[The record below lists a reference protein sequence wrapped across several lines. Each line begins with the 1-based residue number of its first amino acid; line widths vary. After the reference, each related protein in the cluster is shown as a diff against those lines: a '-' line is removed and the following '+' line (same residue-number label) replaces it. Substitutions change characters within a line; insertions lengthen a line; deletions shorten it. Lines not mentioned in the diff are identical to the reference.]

1 MTDPAD
7 SDLPLEVIHRAPQ
20 SALARSRW
28 QFRSR
33 YLLILLIPALM
44 FFGAVMGMYF
54 QPFGLKAF
62 YAVTGLQPGGGSSA
76 PIALPPEIILPQ
88 EMVETMQVTDV
99 VGLARLMPRDDVS
112 IVAPPYGAG
121 DARIAEVL
129 VAIGDRVTKGD
140 IVARLDN
147 QGQLESAVLL
157 AEANVAVRQAA
168 LVQTRAAVQNSL
180 DEARAG
186 VDQAQSAAAEAQAQ
200 LVRET
205 ELFARGV
212 TTQAA
217 LDNVT
222 AAARQAA
229 LAVEKAQATLARF
242 ASAAV
247 DQQPDVIVATRNLE
261 AAEADLTRARR
272 DLTRAAVL
280 APISGVVLNIHARP
294 GERPPAQDGIMEIGD
309 TDQMMAEVEIYQD
322 RIGAIAVGQ
331 PVELAAGALGRT
343 LQGKVQAI
351 GLTVGRQG
359 LVSEDT
365 AANTDARVITVL
377 VALDAA
383 SSAIAARFTNLEVVA
398 RIDTRAVAAT
408 GSKATP

>member
-7 SDLPLEVIHRAPQ
+7 SDLPLDVIHRAPE
-20 SALARSRW
+20 AAPARSRW
-28 QFRSR
+28 QFRPR
-33 YLLILLIPALM
+33 YLLVLLIPVLM
-44 FFGAVMGMYF
+44 FSGAVMGMYF

-62 YAVTGLQPGGGSSA
+62 YAATGLQPGGGSSA
-76 PIALPPEIILPQ
+76 PIALPPEITLPQ

-186 VDQAQSAAAEAQAQ
+186 VDQAQSAATEAQAQ

-217 LDNVT
+217 LDNVA
-222 AAARQAA
+222 AAARQIA

-247 DQQPDVIVATRNLE
+247 DQQPDVIVATRNLQ

-280 APISGVVLNIHARP
+280 APISGVVLDIHARA

-322 RIGAIAVGQ
+322 RIGAVAVGQ

-383 SSAIAARFTNLEVVA
+383 SSTVAARFTNLEVVA
-398 RIDTRAVAAT
+398 RIDTRAA
-408 GSKATP
+408 KATP